1 MKRLISFAVMII
13 TAVVMVACSSP
24 IKSETSRKNGLNC
37 SFESSVNI
45 TIDKLNAEGVLKRFG
60 DGMWDVEF
68 SSPNTLSGVKL
79 VFDSGNVSASY
90 KGLDFSVPQ
99 SALPVKAMMLNLI
112 EAVDTNARLEELKG
126 TENDSVLEVS
136 GSLEGGDYIIS
147 VGKDGKLISFEME
160 NNKLKIVFSDLKEI
174 SSAPEQPTASET
186 TVAETSAE
194 TTAVTEATTEVIAVP
209 EQNAEEVA
217 EVSQV
222 EEVAEIPESEETAV
236 SAPENAEETVEIIEE
251 DAEQTVEIP
260 EEDAE
265 QTVEIPE
272 EY

>member
-1 MKRLISFAVMII
+1 MKRLISFAVMIL

-37 SFESSVNI
+37 AFESSVNI
-45 TIDKLNAEGVLKRFG
+45 TIDKLNAEGILKRFG

-126 TENDSVLEVS
+126 SENDNVLEIS

-174 SSAPEQPTASET
+174 SSAPEQAQTTET
-186 TVAETSAE
+186 TVTEVSEE
-194 TTAVTEATTEVIAVP
+194 TTAVTENPEEVMEMP

-217 EVSQV
+217 EIPET
-222 EEVAEIPESEETAV
+222 EEVAEVPESEETAV
-236 SAPENAEETVEIIEE
+236 SVTEGAEETVEIIEE
-251 DAEQTVEIP
+251 DAEQTIGI
-260 EEDAE
+260 
-265 QTVEIPE
+265 TE

>member
-13 TAVVMVACSSP
+13 TAVMFVACSSP
-24 IKSETSRKNGLNC
+24 IRSETSRKNGLNC
-37 SFESSVNI
+37 AFESSVNI
-45 TIDKLNAEGVLKRFG
+45 TIDKLNAEGIMKRFG

-79 VFDSGNVSASY
+79 VFDGGNVSASY

-112 EAVDTNARLEELKG
+112 EAVDTNARLDELKG
-126 TENDSVLEVS
+126 TENDNVLEVS

-147 VGKDGKLISFEME
+147 VGKDGKIISFNME
-160 NNKLKIVFSDLKEI
+160 NNKLKIIFSDMKEI
-174 SSAPEQPTASET
+174 SSAPEQATTTT

-194 TTAVTEATTEVIAVP
+194 TTTTSENPAEVIEFPEENAQEVVDVP
-209 EQNAEEVA
+209 E
-217 EVSQV
+217 SQ
-222 EEVAEIPESEETAV
+222 ETADV
-236 SAPENAEETVEIIEE
+236 ITENAEETVGIIEE
-251 DAEQTVEIP
+251 DAEQTLGI
-260 EEDAE
+260 
-265 QTVEIPE
+265 TE

>member
-1 MKRLISFAVMII
+1 MKRLIAFAVMIL

-37 SFESSVNI
+37 AFESSVNI
-45 TIDKLNAEGVLKRFG
+45 TIDKLNAEGILKRFG

-68 SSPNTLSGVKL
+68 SAPNTLSGVKL

-112 EAVDTNARLEELKG
+112 EAVDANARLEELKG
-126 TENDSVLEVS
+126 SENDNVLEVS

-147 VGKDGKLISFEME
+147 VGKDGRIVSFEME
-160 NNKLKIVFSDLKEI
+160 NNKLKIVFTDMKEI
-174 SSAPEQPTASET
+174 SSEQSQTTETIPTETLPETTSET
-186 TVAETSAE
+186 ENPE
-194 TTAVTEATTEVIAVP
+194 DVIDIP
-209 EQNAEEVA
+209 EQNAEEVI
-217 EVSQV
+217 EV
-222 EEVAEIPESEETAV
+222 PESEETADLIT
-236 SAPENAEETVEIIEE
+236 ENAEETVEVIEE
-251 DAEQTVEIP
+251 DAQQTLEI
-260 EEDAE
+260 
-265 QTVEIPE
+265 TE

>member
-1 MKRLISFAVMII
+1 MKRLISFAVMIL
-13 TAVVMVACSSP
+13 TAVLMVACSSP

-37 SFESSVNI
+37 AFESSVNI
-45 TIDKLNAEGVLKRFG
+45 TIDKLNAEGIMKRFG

-126 TENDSVLEVS
+126 TENDNVLEVS

-147 VGKDGKLISFEME
+147 VGKDGKLISFDME
-160 NNKLKIVFSDLKEI
+160 NNKLKMIFSDMKEI
-174 SSAPEQPTASET
+174 SSAPEQET
-186 TVAETSAE
+186 TTTTIMEASTE
-194 TTAVTEATTEVIAVP
+194 TTTTAENPAEVIEVP
-209 EQNAEEVA
+209 EQNAEEVVDIPDAEQVA
-217 EVSQV
+217 EV
-222 EEVAEIPESEETAV
+222 PESEDTAV
-236 SAPENAEETVEIIEE
+236 SVQENAEETVEIVGE
-251 DAEQTVEIP
+251 DAQQTVEIT
-260 EEDAE
+260 D
-265 QTVEIPE
+265 

>member
-1 MKRLISFAVMII
+1 MKRLISFAVMIL

-37 SFESSVNI
+37 AFESSVNI
-45 TIDKLNAEGVLKRFG
+45 TIDKLNAEGILKRFG

-68 SSPNTLSGVKL
+68 SAPNTLSGVKL

-126 TENDSVLEVS
+126 TENDNILEIS

-147 VGKDGKLISFEME
+147 VGKDGKLISFDME

-174 SSAPEQPTASET
+174 SSVPEQET
-186 TVAETSAE
+186 TATTVMETSAE
-194 TTAVTEATTEVIAVP
+194 TATTTENPAEVIEFP
-209 EQNAEEVA
+209 EDNAEEVA
-217 EVSQV
+217 DIPEAEQV
-222 EEVAEIPESEETAV
+222 ADIPESDDTAV
-236 SAPENAEETVEIIEE
+236 SAQENAEETVEIIEE
-251 DAEQTVEIP
+251 DAEQTIEI
-260 EEDAE
+260 A
-265 QTVEIPE
+265 E

>member
-1 MKRLISFAVMII
+1 MKRLISFAVMIL

-37 SFESSVNI
+37 AFESSVNI
-45 TIDKLNAEGVLKRFG
+45 TIDKLNAEGILKRFG

-68 SSPNTLSGVKL
+68 SAPNTLSGVKL

-126 TENDSVLEVS
+126 TENDNVLEVS

-160 NNKLKIVFSDLKEI
+160 NNNLKIVFSDLKEI
-174 SSAPEQPTASET
+174 SSSPEQEVTSGMTVTGTEISTET
-186 TVAETSAE
+186 TTI
-194 TTAVTEATTEVIAVP
+194 TENPEEVIESP

-217 EVSQV
+217 D
-222 EEVAEIPESEETAV
+222 IPEAEQVADVPESDDTAV

-251 DAEQTVEIP
+251 DAEQTIEI
-260 EEDAE
+260 
-265 QTVEIPE
+265 TE

>member
-1 MKRLISFAVMII
+1 MKRLISFAVMIL

-37 SFESSVNI
+37 AFESSVNI
-45 TIDKLNAEGVLKRFG
+45 TIDKLNAEGIMKRFG

-126 TENDSVLEVS
+126 TENDNVLEVS

-147 VGKDGKLISFEME
+147 VGKDGKLISFDME
-160 NNKLKIVFSDLKEI
+160 NNKLKMIFSDMKEI
-174 SSAPEQPTASET
+174 SSAPEQET
-186 TVAETSAE
+186 TTTTIMEASTE
-194 TTAVTEATTEVIAVP
+194 TTTTAENPAEVIEVP
-209 EQNAEEVA
+209 EQNAEEVVDIPDAEQVA
-217 EVSQV
+217 EV
-222 EEVAEIPESEETAV
+222 PESEDAAV
-236 SAPENAEETVEIIEE
+236 SVQENAEETVEIVGE
-251 DAEQTVEIP
+251 DAQQTVEIT
-260 EEDAE
+260 D
-265 QTVEIPE
+265 

>member
-1 MKRLISFAVMII
+1 MKRLISLAVMIF

-37 SFESSVNI
+37 AFESSVNI
-45 TIDKLNAEGVLKRFG
+45 TIDKLNAEGILKRFG
-60 DGMWDVEF
+60 DGMWDIEF
-68 SSPNTLSGVKL
+68 STPNTLSGVKL
-79 VFDSGNVSASY
+79 VFDGGNVSASY

-126 TENDSVLEVS
+126 SENDNLLEVS

-147 VGKDGKLISFEME
+147 VGKDGKIISFEME

-174 SSAPEQPTASET
+174 SSSQEQVTTSET
-186 TVAETSAE
+186 TVKEIPTEE
-194 TTAVTEATTEVIAVP
+194 TTTTTGSTESVIEIP

-217 EVSQV
+217 DIPDT
-222 EEVAEIPESEETAV
+222 EEVAEIPESEETFNQ
-236 SAPENAEETVEIIEE
+236 ETDNAEETFDIIED
-251 DAEQTVEIP
+251 DAEQTIEI
-260 EEDAE
+260 
-265 QTVEIPE
+265 TE